1 MVCTLLVIFGQNGPS
16 CSSWKFKFD
25 EIRNYNF
32 MHVGL
37 LESLFSMLCNILF
50 SGVYRCCII
59 TSQVPLKKFSISELH
74 FATKRKNKTHEILLV
89 WINFQ
94 CSIKKSKGSWRI
106 MVIVSVR
113 QWRLSD
119 RAGSTVSSHH
129 DRWGKTFDNKN
140 IIHTCL
146 SYLLFTNSYYR
157 KTNHKQCS
165 RNNHSKTQRLVAKF
179 FGKIRWVFLTI
190 YF

>member
-1 MVCTLLVIFGQNGPS
+1 MVCTLLVIFGQNGPC

-25 EIRNYNF
+25 EIRNYNV

-50 SGVYRCCII
+50 SGRLSMLYYYF
-59 TSQVPLKKFSISELH
+59 TSSIENLI
-74 FATKRKNKTHEILLV
+74 FNIRTAFRNEKKNKTHEILLV

-129 DRWGKTFDNKN
+129 DRWGENF
-140 IIHTCL
+140 
-146 SYLLFTNSYYR
+146 R
-157 KTNHKQCS
+157 
-165 RNNHSKTQRLVAKF
+165 
-179 FGKIRWVFLTI
+179 
-190 YF
+190 

>member
-1 MVCTLLVIFGQNGPS
+1 MKHIWHFDPLFTPFTAITDHPTKNLPNTYKSYPNLIFN
-16 CSSWKFKFD
+16 
-25 EIRNYNF
+25 IRTAFRN
-32 MHVGL
+32 
-37 LESLFSMLCNILF
+37 E
-50 SGVYRCCII
+50 
-59 TSQVPLKKFSISELH
+59 K
-74 FATKRKNKTHEILLV
+74 KNKTHEILLV

-179 FGKIRWVFLTI
+179 FGKRLDW